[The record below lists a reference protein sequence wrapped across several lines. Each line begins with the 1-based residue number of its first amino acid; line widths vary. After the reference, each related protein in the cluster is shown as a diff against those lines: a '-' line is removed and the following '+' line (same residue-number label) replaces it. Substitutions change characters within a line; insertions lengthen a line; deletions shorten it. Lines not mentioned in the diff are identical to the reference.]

1 MFSFTVIAT
10 ISVVGAAIVILLPT
24 RHIALRQFVP
34 RIKALTC
41 QIVDL

>member
-24 RHIALRQFVP
+24 QHIALMQSVP
-34 RIKALTC
+34 RLRALTC
-41 QIVDL
+41 QIGDL